1 MSRSGT
7 MIAAVLLLAASLPF
21 ASLPVAAQQSST
33 PTTITPKDIE
43 SVVREYLLKNPEII
57 VEALETYKRRAEEA
71 QRDAVRQTIDRRK
84 DSIQNDPDSPV
95 GGNPDGDVTIVEF
108 FDYRCGVCKRVHGTV
123 AELIKSDSSIRRVY
137 KEWPI
142 LGPESVFASRAA
154 LASRAQGKYLAFH
167 DALMEHRGALTPEQI
182 MRIAG
187 SIGIDTKRLRTDMK
201 AARIDAIIRKNYE
214 LAEALNINGTPS
226 FIIGNQLVPGAADL
240 DSLKSLVRKARR
252 KE

>member
-1 MSRSGT
+1 M
-7 MIAAVLLLAASLPF
+7 
-21 ASLPVAAQQSST
+21 
-33 PTTITPKDIE
+33 
-43 SVVREYLLKNPEII
+43 
-57 VEALETYKRRAEEA
+57 
-71 QRDAVRQTIDRRK
+71 
-84 DSIQNDPDSPV
+84 
-95 GGNPDGDVTIVEF
+95 
-108 FDYRCGVCKRVHGTV
+108 
-123 AELIKSDSSIRRVY
+123 
-137 KEWPI
+137 
-142 LGPESVFASRAA
+142 GPESVFASRAA

-226 FIIGNQLVPGAADL
+226 FIIGDQLVPGAADL